1 MEAADF
7 LPLLGSR
14 FQVDRSGPTIHLELV
29 EVRRSPPGSEAEAR
43 HRAAAGI
50 REEPFT
56 LLFRGPRD
64 TPLDQRI
71 HRLEQDRLGTLEIFL
86 VPVRPDD
93 RGPLYEAVFN

>member
-1 MEAADF
+1 VDAADF
-7 LPLLGSR
+7 LPLLGGR
-14 FQVDRSGPTIHLELV
+14 FRVDRAGAVIFLELA
-29 EVRRSPPGSEAEAR
+29 EVRPSPPGSPAEAR

-50 REEPFT
+50 REEPFS

-71 HRLEQDRLGTLEIFL
+71 HRLEHERLGTLEIFL